1 MFQELELEQINAR
14 LKDRS
19 PQEILQW
26 AQSLNKRVFA
36 STSFSP
42 NSAALLHMISE
53 VTPELPVIWVDSGY
67 NVPDAYRVAE
77 QIMQRLNLKMHIYNP
92 AMSAERRNALMGGI
106 PHPDDNEALHQEFAR
121 QVKLEPFAQ
130 AMDDLQGEVWVT
142 GIRREETEH
151 RKSLDIVSVDNRGI
165 LKVAPVFYWTAEQ
178 LEDYLEQYD
187 LPSCRHYFDPTKIHD
202 GRECGLHTSA

>member
-92 AMSAERRNALMGGI
+92 VMSAERRNALMGGI

-151 RKSLDIVSVDNRGI
+151 RKSLDIVSIDNRGV
-165 LKVAPVFYWTAEQ
+165 LKVAPVFYWTAAQ
-178 LEDYLEQYD
+178 LEDYLEQHD

>member
-92 AMSAERRNALMGGI
+92 VMSAERRNALMGGI

-151 RKSLDIVSVDNRGI
+151 RKSLDIVSIDNRGV

-178 LEDYLEQYD
+178 LEDYLEQHD